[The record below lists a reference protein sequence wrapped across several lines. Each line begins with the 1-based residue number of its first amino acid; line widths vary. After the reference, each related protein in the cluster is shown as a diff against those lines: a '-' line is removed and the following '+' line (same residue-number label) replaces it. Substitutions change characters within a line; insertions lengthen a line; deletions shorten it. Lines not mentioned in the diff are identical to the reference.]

1 MRDEAHTTP
10 EYGEH
15 VLGVLRD
22 RGWSPFEAM
31 RFARLPF
38 GAQLAGVVCLEADE
52 ELGAREL
59 LDELEEEVERWR
71 GAE

>member
-1 MRDEAHTTP
+1 MDDGHTMP
-10 EYGEH
+10 ELGKH
-15 VLGVLRD
+15 VVGMLRD

-38 GAQLAGVVCLEADE
+38 DAQFIGMVRLEADE

-59 LDELEEEVERWR
+59 LESLEEEVERR
-71 GAE
+71 RRAE